1 MPEFLK
7 LTSPEEALNTFL
19 DSVPGSPEAERVRTE
34 QSLGRVLVKDIV
46 APTPLPPFAR
56 TTVDGFAVRAS
67 DTFGASPGLPAY
79 LNVAGEVLMGTDP
92 DLKVEEGKAILI
104 HTGGMLPTGADAVV
118 MVEDTQ
124 SISDFELEVLKPVA
138 AGQNVLQMGEDVQPG
153 EVVIQGGT
161 RIRAQEI
168 GGLMALGFTE
178 VEVAEVPRVAILSTG
193 DEVVPPIEEPEPGQ
207 VRDINSY
214 TLSALVERAG
224 GKPVRY
230 GIIPDNAE
238 DLGTIAKQA
247 HAEHHMVLITAG
259 SSVSERDI
267 TADVIAKLGEP
278 GILVHGIAL
287 RPGKPTILSLC
298 GDVPVV
304 GLPGNPV
311 SAVVV
316 AGLFVTAAIRK
327 LQGFRGPEW
336 VSTINASLQT
346 NVSSIA
352 GREDW
357 LPCRLIVTPDGLEA
371 EPVFGRS
378 NLIFTLVRADGLVRI
393 PAASTGIETGERVE
407 VRLF

>member
-7 LTSPEEALNTFL
+7 LTGPEDALKVFL
-19 DSVPGSPEAERVRTE
+19 ESVPGSSGAESVRTE
-34 QSLGRVLVKDIV
+34 QALGRVLLKDV
-46 APTPLPPFAR
+46 VSPSPLPPFAR

-79 LNVAGEVLMGTDP
+79 LDVVGEVLMGTDP
-92 DLKVEEGKAILI
+92 NLKVEEGKAVLI

-124 SISDFELEVLKPVA
+124 SVSDLELEVLKPVA
-138 AGQNVLQMGEDVQPG
+138 GGQNVLQMGEDVQPG
-153 EVVIQGGT
+153 EAVIQGGT

-178 VEVAEVPRVAILSTG
+178 VEVAEIPRVAILSTG
-193 DEVVPPIEEPEPGQ
+193 DEVVPPAEEPEPGQ

-224 GKPVRY
+224 GRPVRY
-230 GIIPDNAE
+230 GIIPDNAK
-238 DLGTIAKQA
+238 DLELIAKQA

-287 RPGKPTILSLC
+287 RPGKPTILSVC
-298 GDVPVV
+298 SNVPVV

-311 SAVVV
+311 SAMVV
-316 AGLFVTAAIRK
+316 AGLFVTPAIRK
-327 LQGFRGPEW
+327 LQGIRGPEW

-346 NVSSIA
+346 NVSSVA

-357 LPCRLIVTPDGLEA
+357 LPCRLVVTPDGLEA

-393 PAASTGIETGERVE
+393 PAASTGMDTGEKVE

>member
-178 VEVAEVPRVAILSTG
+178 VEVAEIPRVAILSTG